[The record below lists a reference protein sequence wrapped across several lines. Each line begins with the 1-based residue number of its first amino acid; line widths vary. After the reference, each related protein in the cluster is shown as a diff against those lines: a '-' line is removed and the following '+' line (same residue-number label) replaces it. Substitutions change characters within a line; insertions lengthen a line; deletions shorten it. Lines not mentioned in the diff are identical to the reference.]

1 MKKKWLTIIPL
12 ALTLAACGNN
22 EQAEGETGDTGDT
35 ATEATENVRTE
46 GLPIVD
52 EPVEMEFFVGKG
64 AMNAEHDWNDFFLWN
79 EYEEMTGIEIQWNQ
93 VQTEGLEEQRNLSLV
108 QNDLPDVY
116 YLAAFPNTD
125 IYRYGDQGVF
135 VALND
140 YIDEYAPNLNALMD
154 ENPEI
159 RKAITFPDGNIYSM
173 PSIIEEDFVSVR
185 IASRPWINQDW
196 LDELGMDIPE
206 TTEEFYDYLVAVRDL
221 DPAGNGNTIPFG
233 GTSIGELTQYLAG
246 SYGVMNRG
254 VRNGPIDYDEE
265 NEQVNFYANDDEYRE
280 LLRYM
285 NRLYSEGLIDQNIF
299 TIEWGQF
306 LANAQE
312 NQYATMVFYD
322 PQELFGD
329 EVGLQYTGMSA
340 LEGPNGD
347 HSYIKV
353 APMVNTIGNF
363 LITNENENP
372 AAAVRWMDH
381 FYSDEGSK
389 FYYMGVEGETY
400 EEVDGE
406 LQYVDEIANP
416 ADGETFEQALSK
428 KLPWIGA
435 TQGIIKADY
444 FNGSESAPMSMEAA
458 EKLEPYIPEIWG
470 SFTYEAEENDILA
483 STGADIEKYATE
495 TRDRFI
501 SGDLSLDDDWDEYL
515 QTLEDMGLEE
525 YMSVK
530 QAAYERYSAE

>member
-12 ALTLAACGNN
+12 ALTLAACGTGN
-22 EQAEGETGDTGDT
+22 EAGGASEE
-35 ATEATENVRTE
+35 EAQEAIENVQAE
-46 GLPIVD
+46 GLPIVK
-52 EPVEMEFFVGKG
+52 ETVEMDFFVGKG

-79 EYEEMTGIEIQWNQ
+79 EYEEMTNIDINWNQ
-93 VQTEGLEEQRNLSLV
+93 VQTEALEEQRNLSLV

-140 YIDEYAPNLNALMD
+140 LIDEYAPNLKALMD

-206 TTEEFYDYLVAVRDL
+206 TTEELYDYLVAVKDL
-221 DPAGNGNTIPFG
+221 DPAGNGDTIPFG
-233 GTSIGELTQYLAG
+233 ATSTSELTAYFAG
-246 SYGVMNRG
+246 SFGTMNRG
-254 VRNGPIDYDEE
+254 VRNGPIDFDEE
-265 NEQVNFYANDDEYRE
+265 NNEVNFYADDEEYRD
-280 LLRYM
+280 LLRYT
-285 NRLYSEGLIDQNIF
+285 NRLYSEGLVDQNIF

-312 NQYATMVFYD
+312 NQYATMIFYD
-322 PQELFGD
+322 PLELFG
-329 EVGLQYTGMSA
+329 EEIGGQYDSMAA

-347 HSYIKV
+347 QSYVKV

-363 LITNENENP
+363 LITNENPSP
-372 AAAVRWMDH
+372 AAAVRWMDN

-406 LQYVDEIANP
+406 LQYVDSIANP
-416 ADGETFEQALSK
+416 PEGTTFEQALSK
-428 KLPWIGA
+428 QLPWIGS

-444 FNGSESAPMSMEAA
+444 FNGSESAEMSLAAA
-458 EKLEPYIPEIWG
+458 EKIAPQIPEIWAG
-470 SFTYEAEENDILA
+470 FTYEADENDILA
-483 STGADIEKYATE
+483 SVGADIEKFVNE
-495 TRDRFI
+495 SRDRFI
-501 SGDLSLDDDWDEYL
+501 SGDLSLDDDWDGYIK
-515 QTLEDMGLEE
+515 TLEDMGLEE